1 MRSKAELHS
10 EVEERTVQRAT
21 RRQDAAR
28 RFRSRKVCI
37 SILGRG
43 SRARALVREVVQPA
57 RAINKP
63 MLPDAN
69 TATSPKSQQNQVLRW
84 RRGELNSAKNTC
96 KHRLY
101 TRGL

>member
-1 MRSKAELHS
+1 MRSKAELNS

-43 SRARALVREVVQPA
+43 SRARALVPEVVQPA

-63 MLPDAN
+63 MLRDAN
-69 TATSPKSQQNQVLRW
+69 TA
-84 RRGELNSAKNTC
+84 
-96 KHRLY
+96 HRQKVNKIRYLGGGGGIEPAPQGNDG
-101 TRGL
+101 TKKA